1 MQVAEPGRPSA
12 STAAFLS
19 FLWPGLGQWYIGRRR
34 AAITYALPVTMVA
47 LVVLIEA
54 VGGAE
59 RLFLRLL
66 DPSVALTS
74 LILVGLLAAWR
85 LLSMA
90 DAVIVSGGKFALRRP
105 RTAAAFAAM
114 AVVVVVAHA
123 LAAFLAWSF
132 YSSGSQIFVADQG
145 PDQPAPTAA
154 PSVNGVAP
162 TPNPTPPTSVD
173 RINILLTGVDSSP
186 SRDHALTDTLI
197 VASIDPR
204 TREVAMI
211 SFPRDIAYF
220 PLRNG
225 STYGDRINSLMTYAD
240 TNRERYPAG
249 GLGTLVDE
257 LGHLLGVPIHYYAA
271 VNLGGFER
279 MIDEVGGV
287 TIDNEREIDDPAYG
301 GWRDGRIGF
310 KLSEG
315 RHTLDGPTALA
326 YVRSRK
332 GVGDNDFTRAR
343 RQQQLLVALEDKLSE
358 PSMMLRLPAILD
370 AASETIETNFPP
382 DRLTEMLDL
391 SREIDEDDVEQFVL
405 GPPYAAALPL
415 SETDGRYLL
424 ELDLDRLADLSV
436 ELFGTDSRYYADANG
451 DESTP

>member
-1 MQVAEPGRPSA
+1 M
-12 STAAFLS
+12 AAFLS
-19 FLWPGLGQWYIGRRR
+19 FLWPGLGQWYVGRRR
-34 AAITYALPVTMVA
+34 AAFTYALPFTVVA
-47 LVVLIEA
+47 LVLLVEA
-54 VGGAE
+54 LGGAD

-90 DAVIVSGGKFALRRP
+90 DAAIVSGGRVALRRP

-114 AVVVVVAHA
+114 VVVVVIAHA

-132 YSSGSQIFVADQG
+132 YSSGTEIFVADQG
-145 PDQPAPTAA
+145 PDVPAPTPA
-154 PSVNGVAP
+154 PSVNGGPPP
-162 TPNPTPPTSVD
+162 TPNPTPPTVVD
-173 RINILLTGVDSSP
+173 RVNVLLTGIDSSP

-225 STYGDRINSLMTYAD
+225 STYGDRINSLMTYAEE
-240 TNRERYPAG
+240 NPERYPAG
-249 GLGTLVDE
+249 GLGTLTDE

-271 VNLGGFER
+271 VNLRGFER

-310 KLSEG
+310 HLSEG

-332 GVGDNDFTRAR
+332 GIGDSDFTRAR
-343 RQQQLLVALEDKLSE
+343 RQQQLLVALEEKMSE

-370 AASETIETNFPP
+370 AAGETIKTNFPP
-382 DRLTEMLDL
+382 ERLTEMLDL
-391 SREIDEDDVEQFVL
+391 SRTIDADDVQQFVL
-405 GPPYAAALPL
+405 GPPYSETLPL

-424 ELDLDRLADLSV
+424 ELDLEQLADLSV
-436 ELFGTDSRYYADANG
+436 ELFGSDSRYYADANG
-451 DESTP
+451 EETTP